1 MSRARLALIGLYA
14 LGDACAL
21 AAPLTLLGPPAARL
35 SLPAAF
41 VVVVLLLAGTAVA
54 RVVVVAANVDRVPRV
69 GILVGLFVVIAF
81 LMAAFSGR
89 SLSAIGIGVA
99 AALVLWGRG
108 MALGGEEF
116 QPEGVRMR
124 LWLGLVLVAVVGMA
138 AAEPLLIFLFAAAT
152 LLALHI
158 AHLLSVANRRDV
170 DGRAF
175 ARPRWA
181 RAILTIEA
189 GVLILLLL
197 EMLVFNTEVVAR
209 IAQIAVVALIFPFAV
224 LVALIGS
231 LILLIISPELIAEL
245 MRRIAEFMQA
255 RLRTFGPGNGAA
267 DLTQQA
273 SDPISPVVSVALVI
287 GLVIAAILVVILIAG
302 AARVAAK
309 RRLARP
315 PGDMPEAAPELDAE
329 TLAAQTVSG
338 RVGAR
343 ISKLFATATIRL
355 IYARLTA
362 EAARRGERRAPAQTP
377 LEFLPGLA
385 RAFPGADED
394 ARRVTDAYINAHYG
408 EVPDTL
414 DKLRAI
420 QAAWARLR
428 RVEPPVAP
436 KVVPVPA
443 RVPELV
449 EGAEGPARPRAAQGP
464 APTISNK
471 T

>member
-21 AAPLTLLGPPAARL
+21 AAPLTLLGPPTTRL

-41 VVVVLLLAGTAVA
+41 VVVVLSLAGTAAA
-54 RVVVVAANVDRVPRV
+54 RMAVVAANVDRGPRI
-69 GILVGLFVVIAF
+69 GILVGLFTVIAF

-89 SLSAIGIGVA
+89 TLSAVGIGVA

-116 QPEGVRMR
+116 QPDGVRMR
-124 LWLGLVLVAVVGMA
+124 LWLGLVLVAVVAMA
-138 AAEPLLIFLFAAAT
+138 AAEPILIFLFAAAS
-152 LLALHI
+152 LLALHS

-209 IAQIAVVALIFPFAV
+209 IAQIAVVAVIFPLAV

-255 RLRTFGPGNGAA
+255 RLRAFGAGNGALDPA
-267 DLTQQA
+267 LQA
-273 SDPISPVVSVALVI
+273 ADPISPAVSVALVI
-287 GLVIAAILVVILIAG
+287 GLIITAIVIVVLIAG

-329 TLAAQTVSG
+329 TLAAQTVGG

-343 ISKLFATATIRL
+343 LSKLFAAATIRL

-428 RVEPPVAP
+428 RVEPPIVATA
-436 KVVPVPA
+436 PA
-443 RVPELV
+443 
-449 EGAEGPARPRAAQGP
+449 
-464 APTISNK
+464 APIQTSK

>member
-1 MSRARLALIGLYA
+1 MSRARFALIGLYA

-35 SLPAAF
+35 TLSAAF
-41 VVVVLLLAGTAVA
+41 VVVVLVLAGTAVA
-54 RVVVVAANVDRVPRV
+54 RVFVVAANVDRVPRI
-69 GILVGLFVVIAF
+69 GILVGLFALIAF
-81 LMAAFSGR
+81 LLAAFSGR
-89 SLSAIGIGVA
+89 SLSALGIGVA
-99 AALVLWGRG
+99 AALMLWGRG

-116 QPEGVRMR
+116 QPDGVRMR

-138 AAEPLLIFLFAAAT
+138 AAEPLLIFLFAAAS

-170 DGRAF
+170 DARAF

-197 EMLVFNTEVVAR
+197 EMMVFNTEVVAR

-255 RLRTFGPGNGAA
+255 RLRTFGPGNGAV

-273 SDPISPVVSVALVI
+273 SDPISPVVSVALVV
-287 GLVIAAILVVILIAG
+287 GLVIAAFLVVVLIAG
-302 AARVAAK
+302 AARIAAK

-329 TLAAQTVSG
+329 TLAARTVGG

-343 ISKLFATATIRL
+343 LSKLFAAATIRL

-377 LEFLPGLA
+377 LEFMPSLA

-408 EVPDTL
+408 EIPDTL
-414 DKLRAI
+414 EKLRAI

-428 RVEPPVAP
+428 RVEPPLAP
-436 KVVPVPA
+436 KVVPG
-443 RVPELV
+443 PELV
-449 EGAEGPARPRAAQGP
+449 EGP
-464 APTISNK
+464 APIKISK

>member
-35 SLPAAF
+35 SLAAAF
-41 VVVVLLLAGTAVA
+41 IVVVLSLSGTAA
-54 RVVVVAANVDRVPRV
+54 SRVSVVAANVDRVPRI
-69 GILVGLFVVIAF
+69 GILVGLFTLIAF

-89 SLSAIGIGVA
+89 TLSAIGIGVA
-99 AALVLWGRG
+99 AALVLWWRG

-116 QPEGVRMR
+116 QPDGVRMR
-124 LWLGLVLVAVVGMA
+124 LWLGLVLVAVIGMA
-138 AAEPLLIFLFAAAT
+138 AAEPILIFLFVAAT

-158 AHLLSVANRRDV
+158 AHLVSVAKNRDV
-170 DGRAF
+170 DPRAF
-175 ARPRWA
+175 AHPRWA
-181 RAILTIEA
+181 RAILAIEA

-255 RLRTFGPGNGAA
+255 RLRAFGSGNGAA

-287 GLVIAAILVVILIAG
+287 GLIIAAIIVVVLIAG

-329 TLAAQTVSG
+329 TDALRSVGG

-343 ISKLFATATIRL
+343 LSKLFAAATIRL

-362 EAARRGERRAPAQTP
+362 EAARRGARRAPAQTA
-377 LEFLPGLA
+377 LEYLPGLA
-385 RAFPGADED
+385 RVFPGADAD
-394 ARRVTDAYINAHYG
+394 ARRVTDAYIAAHYG

-428 RVEPPVAP
+428 RIEPPVVPDAAP
-436 KVVPVPA
+436 A
-443 RVPELV
+443 LRLLRQTQGSTQGSAQAPEPP
-449 EGAEGPARPRAAQGP
+449 GSS
-464 APTISNK
+464 T

>member
-35 SLPAAF
+35 TLPAAF
-41 VVVVLLLAGTAVA
+41 VVIVLTLAGTAVA
-54 RVVVVAANVDRVPRV
+54 RLAVAAANVDRVPRI
-69 GILVGLFVVIAF
+69 GILVGLFAVIAF
-81 LMAAFSGR
+81 LLAAFSGR
-89 SLSAIGIGVA
+89 TLAALGIGVIV
-99 AALVLWGRG
+99 ALVLWGRG

-116 QPEGVRMR
+116 QPDGVRMR

-138 AAEPLLIFLFAAAT
+138 AAEPILIFLFAAAT

-158 AHLLSVANRRDV
+158 AHLLNVANRRDV

-181 RAILTIEA
+181 RAILTVEA
-189 GVLILLLL
+189 GVLVLLLL

-209 IAQIAVVALIFPFAV
+209 IAQIAVIALIFPFAV

-231 LILLIISPELIAEL
+231 LILLVISPELIAEL
-245 MRRIAEFMQA
+245 LRRIAEFMQA
-255 RLRTFGPGNGAA
+255 RFRAFGADNGAA
-267 DLTQQA
+267 DLTQQVA
-273 SDPISPVVSVALVI
+273 DPISPAVSVALVV
-287 GLVIAAILVVILIAG
+287 GLIIAAIVVVVLIAG

-315 PGDMPEAAPELDAE
+315 PGDMPETAPELDAE
-329 TLAAQTVSG
+329 TDVLRSASG

-343 ISKLFATATIRL
+343 LSKLFAAATIRL

-377 LEFLPGLA
+377 LEFLPGLG

-428 RVEPPVAP
+428 RVEPPVIPTAAP
-436 KVVPVPA
+436 ALRHV
-443 RVPELV
+443 
-449 EGAEGPARPRAAQGP
+449 QGP
-464 APTISNK
+464 APATTSK